1 MFEYCQDVSA
11 LSKYGFEWMSCYLTT
26 KKHMN
31 LYFSLFTVL
40 GVMASAAPLA
50 MLFGFGGMLAKR
62 SANPVLKT
70 FGVGYTNMVR
80 GIPDIVIFMFVPLA
94 VDMGIELLR
103 HAVLCPSATT
113 PIFQG
118 VNFTPCR
125 AAKFPSSLD
134 AEWFHDTYGFL
145 LAVFAYALV
154 FGAFAA
160 NVLDGALKAVPAA
173 QIETAKAYGMT
184 PRQIFRRISV
194 PQMWIY
200 ALPGLN
206 NLWVLLVKATPLLF
220 LLGIE
225 DLVYWAQELGKAD
238 MKRRALYPHPNWHV
252 YYFGALLLFYLAF
265 TWVSQLGFDRLTK
278 AVSRGMATA
287 GNHEARA

>member
-1 MFEYCQDVSA
+1 MFEYCEDVSA
-11 LSKYGFEWMSCYLTT
+11 LTKHGFEWMSCYLTT

-31 LYFSLFTVL
+31 LYYSLGTVL
-40 GVMASAAPLA
+40 GIMATAAPLA
-50 MLFGFGGMLAKR
+50 LLFGFTGMLAKR
-62 SANPVLKT
+62 SGVLPLR
-70 FGVGYTNMVR
+70 FLGQGYTNMLR
-80 GIPDIVIFMFVPLA
+80 GIPDLVIFMFVPLA

-103 HAVLCPSATT
+103 HWILCPQATT

-125 AAKFPSSLD
+125 AAKFPSAVD
-134 AEWFHDTYGFL
+134 GEWFHDAYGFG

-160 NVLDGALKAVPAA
+160 NVLDGALRAVPAQ
-173 QIETAKAYGMT
+173 QIETGKAYGLSA
-184 PRQIFRRISV
+184 RQVFSRIAV

-238 MKRRALYPHPNWHV
+238 FKRRAVYPHPNWHV
-252 YYFGALLLFYLAF
+252 YYFGALLVFYLLF
-265 TWVSQLGFDRLTK
+265 TWVTQLGFARITK
-278 AVSRGMATA
+278 AVSRGMATVGHRE
-287 GNHEARA
+287 GNS